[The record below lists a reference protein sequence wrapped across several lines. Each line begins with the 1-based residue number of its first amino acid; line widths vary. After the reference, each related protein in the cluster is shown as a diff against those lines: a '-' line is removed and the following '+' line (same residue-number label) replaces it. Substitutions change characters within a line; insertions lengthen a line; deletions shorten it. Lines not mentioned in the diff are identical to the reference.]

1 MPDLLLE
8 LFSEEIPARMQAQA
22 ARDLER
28 LARERLAAAELDVHS
43 LRAFAGPRRLTLAVD
58 GLPAAQADRR
68 EERRGPR
75 ANAPDKA
82 IEGFL
87 RSTGLT
93 RDQLSERDGVL
104 FAELHRPGR
113 RTSDLLAEMVGEIVR
128 GFPWPKSMR
137 WASGTLRW
145 VRPLKRILCLFDGKV
160 VPVEIELGGGA
171 TLVASNLTEGHRFLG
186 RDRAPFAVTG
196 VEDYAERLCDHYV
209 ILDPAER
216 RARIAAGCRAV
227 CEARGLEWVE
237 DEGLLEEVT
246 GLAEWPV
253 PILGDMDAGFL
264 DLPAEVIRTSMR
276 VHQRYF
282 AVRDLATDKL
292 APHFVVVANIEPQDG
307 GAVIAH
313 GNARVLTARLS
324 DARFFWDEDQRAG
337 NFDRWLEKLRGV
349 TFHAK
354 LGTLAERVERITAL
368 AREIAPLV
376 GADPRLAE
384 AAARLCKADLAS
396 GMVGEFPELQGIM
409 GGYYVRALAQ
419 APLPL
424 SAEPDG
430 NEDPLATVE
439 ELVSFPLE
447 GGRAGMGVQGAAGA
461 SEGAGGVSL
470 STGAASRASSFDA
483 GARTP
488 IPGPSP
494 FRQREGWTA
503 EEIGQVADAVR
514 DHYKPLGPSDSVPT
528 APVTVAVALADK
540 LDTLVGFFA
549 IDERPTGSKDP
560 YALRRAA
567 LGVIRLVLGNDVRSI
582 WHPIRRVR
590 ATWLM
595 DEILAGLQRAVTERD
610 ARFEAAV
617 EMVDSINSSGVALY
631 SLATRW
637 IKTGLRDANARS
649 MNEAFRAEFDRI
661 AQVGMSQLG
670 KGEAVDAELLAFFAD
685 RLKVLLREEGKR
697 HDLVDAVFALGDD
710 DLVRIVRRVEAL
722 SAFLATEDGA
732 SLLAGYKRAANI
744 LRAEAKKTPDE
755 DFALNPQLGAMIEPE
770 EMALQT
776 TLATVQGEVAQAL
789 DREDYAHAMRAFS
802 HLRAPVDAFFDRV
815 LVNAPD
821 PALRLNRLRLLS
833 GVRDTANRIADFS
846 LVGG

>member
-28 LARERLAAAELDVHS
+28 MARERLATADLPFRT
-43 LRAFAGPRRLTLAVD
+43 LRSFVGPRRLTLAVD
-58 GLPAAQADRR
+58 GLPDAQADRA

-82 IEGFL
+82 VEGFL

-93 RDQLSERDGVL
+93 RDQLTERDGQL
-104 FAELHRPGR
+104 YATLHHRGRP
-113 RTSDLLAEMVGEIVR
+113 TSEIVAEMVEAVVR

-137 WASGTLRW
+137 WGAGSLRW
-145 VRPLKRILCLFDGKV
+145 VRPLKRILCLLDGEV
-160 VPVEIELGGGA
+160 VPVEIDTGA
-171 TLVASNLTEGHRFLG
+171 GVIVASDLTEGHRFMG
-186 RDRAPFAVTG
+186 HDRGPFAVSG
-196 VEDYAERLCDHYV
+196 FDDYAERLADRYV
-209 ILDPAER
+209 VLDPAER
-216 RARIAAGCRAV
+216 RARIAEGAEAV
-227 CEARGLEWVE
+227 CAARGLEWVR
-237 DEGLLEEVT
+237 DEGLLDEVV
-246 GLAEWPV
+246 GLAEWSV
-253 PILGDMDAGFL
+253 PILGDMDSGFL

-282 AVRDLATDKL
+282 AVRDPATGAL

-324 DARFFWDEDQRAG
+324 DARFFWDEDQKPG
-337 NFDRWLEKLRGV
+337 LFDRWAKKLEGV

-354 LGTLAERVERITAL
+354 LGTLAERVERIAVL

-376 GADPRLAE
+376 GADPKLAE

-409 GGYYVRALAQ
+409 GGYYVRSL
-419 APLPL
+419 
-424 SAEPDG
+424 EP
-430 NEDPLATVE
+430 
-439 ELVSFPLE
+439 FPLD
-447 GGRAGMGVQGAAGA
+447 GGRAGMGVTPALSGESAPAPQPAIGGA
-461 SEGAGGVSL
+461 V
-470 STGAASRASSFDA
+470 
-483 GARTP
+483 TP
-488 IPGPSP
+488 IPDPSP
-494 FRQREGWTA
+494 IKGEGRLSDLTPA
-503 EEIGQVADAVR
+503 EIEVVADAVR

-567 LGVIRLVLGNDVRSI
+567 LGVLRLILINNVRLPLKHHLW
-582 WHPIRRVR
+582 WHATGVMEHAFTKIGFRSE
-590 ATWLM
+590 ATW
-595 DEILAGLQRAVTERD
+595 RAYQI
-610 ARFEAAV
+610 FCH
-617 EMVDSINSSGVALY
+617 
-631 SLATRW
+631 
-637 IKTGLRDANARS
+637 
-649 MNEAFRAEFDRI
+649 
-661 AQVGMSQLG
+661 
-670 KGEAVDAELLAFFAD
+670 EAVVEQHEKIEIPSPFLESSARGEMFDFLRYRRSEIAKSVVPVLLAFFAD

-697 HDLVDAVFALGDD
+697 HDLVDAVFAPIDGQADD

-755 DFALNPQLGAMIEPE
+755 DFALDPLLGAMVERE
-770 EMALQT
+770 ELALQT
-776 TLATVQGEVAQAL
+776 TLATVQGRVAEAL
-789 DREDYAHAMRAFS
+789 EREDYAQAMQAFS
-802 HLRAPVDAFFDRV
+802 HLRAPVDAFFDKV

-846 LVGG
+846 LVGGG